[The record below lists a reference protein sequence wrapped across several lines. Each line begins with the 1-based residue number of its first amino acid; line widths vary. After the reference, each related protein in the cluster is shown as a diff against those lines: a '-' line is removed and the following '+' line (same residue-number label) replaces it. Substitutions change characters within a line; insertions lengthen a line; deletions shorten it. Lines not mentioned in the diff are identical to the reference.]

1 MAVRGAVRAMWYNFP
16 VNLSH
21 FVERMKFVVCSALT
35 AVDATARS
43 PYIGGGPRLPNEVLS
58 FWKE

>member
-1 MAVRGAVRAMWYNFP
+1 MVAM
-16 VNLSH
+16 
-21 FVERMKFVVCSALT
+21 ERSQLRLRLLNVPDSFAFRQSA
-35 AVDATARS
+35 ADKKVDAAGPN